1 MRDVEAARLPRQ
13 GSMFA
18 MRLLAVS
25 VLVVAAAGVAIS
37 AHAQGH
43 HGAGR
48 GGQDAGS
55 GMTMFGGP
63 PERVGRS
70 VDHMLD
76 GLNTSEAQRSQIKQI
91 AMAAA
96 ADLKTQRD
104 AGRGLHEKGMQIFTA
119 PSVDAA
125 AAESVRQQMSAQH
138 ELASKRV
145 LQAMLEVAKVLTP
158 EQRAKLGE
166 RMNARRAVLKDRM
179 QRMQQDHPQN
189 GPVPPAQK

>member
-1 MRDVEAARLPRQ
+1 MRDVQAARLPRQ

-18 MRLLAVS
+18 MRLMAIGVF
-25 VLVVAAAGVAIS
+25 VIVAAGVAIP

-48 GGQDAGS
+48 GGPDGGS
-55 GMTMFGGP
+55 GMMMFGGS
-63 PERVGRS
+63 PEHIGRS

-76 GLNTSEAQRSQIKQI
+76 GLNTSEAQRSQIRQI

-119 PSVDAA
+119 PNVDAV
-125 AAESVRQQMSAQH
+125 AAESLRQQMSAQQ
-138 ELASKRV
+138 ELASKRM
-145 LQAMLEVAKVLTP
+145 LQALLEVAKVLTP

-166 RMNARRAVLKDRM
+166 RMNARRAVMNDRM
-179 QRMQQDHPQN
+179 QQERPQN
-189 GPVPPAQK
+189 GPLPPPQK